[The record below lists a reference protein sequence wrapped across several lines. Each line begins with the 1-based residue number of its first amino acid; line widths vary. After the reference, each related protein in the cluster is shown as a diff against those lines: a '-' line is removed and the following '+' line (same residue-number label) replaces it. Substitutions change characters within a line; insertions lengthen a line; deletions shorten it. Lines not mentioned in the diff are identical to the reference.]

1 MADVIYESYN
11 NLISL
16 EKVDVCNQTS
26 YNEGLPKCPK
36 TTPTKSNPKTAPT
49 IDANAYKE
57 LKERKRTD
65 KRVFLNARPLVSKPE
80 LFADRVMYVLGK
92 DKKKVAGATVY
103 GYLHSCLSGTAGLV
117 FPYTPRI
124 QFNHSVNYER
134 TDIIHSNIAVSH
146 YKNTPPP
153 SISIDAVFTA
163 DTKDMAKHMLSAIWY
178 LRAVTKC
185 DFGEQANNNEN
196 NGTAGVPPP
205 ILYLNGWNNMIDNVP
220 VIVKSFSY
228 TLPEDKDYVGLS
240 LNLDSSTQEYIN
252 NTYSD
257 SNTGTYFSKITNNA
271 YESLKNIT
279 QTGLSI
285 LNGQPILSS
294 SVQSTN
300 ALNSINTGSNSKN
313 KFFLQEWLPTELN
326 IHIELEIQY
335 NLLKY
340 KKVFNLND
348 YKMGIL
354 YLDNQKAGNSVYT
367 INTNG
372 DCVRLFEVEYEKIPV
387 EKTITE
393 TIKDWVIGEKDG
405 KAYGKQIDR
414 TIEKVVSVMEQA
426 GIKSK
431 KEVTEANGYYFDVKD
446 YKFDNSGWTW

>member
-1 MADVIYESYN
+1 MAEVIFESAN
-11 NLISL
+11 RLVTL
-16 EKVDVCNQTS
+16 EKVNVCEQMAKK
-26 YNEGLPKCPK
+26 EGLPKCPDAPSK
-36 TTPTKSNPKTAPT
+36 KPNPKSAPT
-49 IDANAYKE
+49 VDANAYRE

-65 KRVFLNARPLVSKPE
+65 KRVFLNARPLVSQPS
-80 LFADRVMYVLGK
+80 LFADRVLYVLGQ
-92 DKKKVAGATVY
+92 DKKKVAGSTVY
-103 GYLHSCLSGTAGLV
+103 GYLYSCLSGTAGLV

-124 QFNHSVNYER
+124 QFSHSVNYDR
-134 TDIIHSNIAVSH
+134 TDIIHSNLSVHH

-153 SISIDAVFTA
+153 TISIDAVFTA

-185 DFGEQANNNEN
+185 DFGERANNNN
-196 NGTAGVPPP
+196 DGKGTAGVPPP

-228 TLPEDKDYVGLS
+228 TLPDDKDYVGLS

-257 SNTGTYFSKITNNA
+257 SNTGTYYSNIASKA

-279 QTGLSI
+279 KTGLSI
-285 LNGQPILSS
+285 INGQPVLSS
-294 SVQSTN
+294 SVQSTQ
-300 ALNSINTGSNSKN
+300 ALDSINTGKNQKN

-340 KKVFNLND
+340 KKVFDLND

-354 YLDNQKAGNSVYT
+354 YLDNQKAGSTVYSVNSK
-367 INTNG
+367 G
-372 DCVRLFEVEYEKIPV
+372 DCERLFEIEYEKVKVDTIV
-387 EKTITE
+387 KDDSLLGNILGEITQQTKLKTISSIFKTDN
-393 TIKDWVIGEKDG
+393 IL
-405 KAYGKQIDR
+405 
-414 TIEKVVSVMEQA
+414 SM
-426 GIKSK
+426 
-431 KEVTEANGYYFDVKD
+431 KEVKEDNGFSFDAKT